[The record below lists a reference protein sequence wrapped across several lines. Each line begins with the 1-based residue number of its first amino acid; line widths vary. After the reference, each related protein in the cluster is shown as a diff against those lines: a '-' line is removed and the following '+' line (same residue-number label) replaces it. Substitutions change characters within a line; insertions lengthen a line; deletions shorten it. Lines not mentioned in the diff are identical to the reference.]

1 MAIIDVSSSNGI
13 LKDVY
18 SKDEI
23 KDLWNKENVTINK
36 IKKTN
41 ERFDG
46 AKWVLNHGV
55 LGAERGIGSSRE
67 KATLREGGVSTNIK
81 PEVTEKT
88 FYARGEITG
97 QDIEKGKTDAG
108 AFAKVLTY
116 NIDQVH
122 QLGMKELNC
131 QLFRNGLGRLAQVN
145 GAVSAGTTVTF
156 DNGHATHIRE
166 NMYIDIYNGSTRE
179 VDSALVT
186 SVDSINNTFTVSA
199 AITASDNSYIYRE
212 DTFDTTTTG
221 IELDGLPKGSD
232 DGTDFPV
239 FQGITIATY
248 PQYKGL
254 VANRSSANF
263 SLDFILQM
271 DERSRT
277 RGGKVAN
284 VVISHPAQQRK
295 YIDLVVPHIEYKKG
309 DGDYGIGL
317 DSVPK
322 VVGKSWFTDIDCPRD
337 VVYGMNWDSIEL
349 GELFPYGPDTR
360 SSGGGILRDTN
371 RQDVFEFRHTF
382 YGNVIFKD
390 RRDFWRNYGLAT
402 PSA

>member
-1 MAIIDVSSSNGI
+1 MATIDVASANGL
-13 LKDVY
+13 LKEVY

-23 KDLWNKENVTINK
+23 RDLWNKENVTLTK
-36 IKKTN
+36 IKKSK

-46 AKWVLNHGV
+46 SKWVLNHGV

-67 KATLREGGVSTNIK
+67 GASLRESGTSTNIK
-81 PEVTEKT
+81 PEVQSKV

-97 QDIEKGKTDAG
+97 LAMEKGKTDAG

-116 NIDQVH
+116 NIDQIH

-186 SVDSINNTFTVSA
+186 SVDSINGTFTVSA
-199 AITASDNSYIYRE
+199 AITCSDNSYIYRE
-212 DTFDTTTTG
+212 DSFESTTTG

-232 DGTDFPV
+232 DGTDFST
-239 FQGITIATY
+239 FQAISLTTY
-248 PQYKGL
+248 PTYKGFR
-254 VANRSSANF
+254 VDRSSANL
-263 SLDFILQM
+263 STDFILQM
-271 DERSRT
+271 DERTKT
-277 RGGKVAN
+277 RGGKISN
-284 VVISHPAQQRK
+284 VLVSHPAQQRK
-295 YIDLVVPHIEYKKG
+295 YIDLVIPHIEYKQG
-309 DGDYGIGL
+309 QGDYGIGL

-322 VVGKSWFTDIDCPRD
+322 ALGKSWFTDIDCPRD
-337 VVYGMNWDSIEL
+337 VLYGMNWESIEL

-360 SSGGGILRDTN
+360 GNGEILRGTP

-382 YGNVIFKD
+382 YGNVIYKD
-390 RRDFWRNYGLAT
+390 RRDFWRNFNLAT